1 MKLNMNSNF
10 DLNWNS
16 SAQSVSKSQ
25 ITKATDKGICQQ
37 ITNHKS
43 HGQRNLSANHKSQ
56 KLRDKGNSKNM
67 ENFMKLSKSRRER
80 LFLGGEEKVFSE
92 KATLGKVKF
101 FFFSKKRENHA

>member
-10 DLNWNS
+10 DLSWNS
-16 SAQSVSKSQ
+16 SGQSVSKSQ

-43 HGQRNLSANHKSQ
+43 YGTKEIPR
-56 KLRDKGNSKNM
+56 NSKNGKFH
-67 ENFMKLSKSRRER
+67 ETVKR

-101 FFFSKKRENHA
+101 FFFEKERKSRIESQYFDT

>member
-16 SAQSVSKSQ
+16 SGQSVSKSQ

-43 HGQRNLSANHKSQ
+43 YGTK
-56 KLRDKGNSKNM
+56 
-67 ENFMKLSKSRRER
+67 ENGKFHETVKR
-80 LFLGGEEKVFSE
+80 LFLGGEEKVFYE
-92 KATLGKVKF
+92 KAT
-101 FFFSKKRENHA
+101 

>member
-16 SAQSVSKSQ
+16 SGQSVSKSQ

-43 HGQRNLSANHKSQ
+43 YGTKEIPRNS
-56 KLRDKGNSKNM
+56 
-67 ENFMKLSKSRRER
+67 MKLS
-80 LFLGGEEKVFSE
+80 FLGGEEKVFSE